1 MKKLVVLSFLCFL
14 TLNSCIIQ
22 KRFPLRVFQICNIE
36 VDKKVE
42 VSTKI
47 AKTSFVEKAPLNTKL
62 VDSNKNQKSKKQIT
76 SPVSFEYQPELQET
90 NGLVCA
96 SLNSTIPIDNQTHRI
111 NDNSQFGSSKIP
123 QLTDHS
129 QLEKTELK
137 PLSTSKAIQE
147 QKNKT
152 AKNPSWFIYTIA
164 LVLIGVLVR
173 ILTPKSIRKRK
184 NKRSKMPLWK
194 GLVILLSVLVG
205 IAGIYVAIVF
215 SGILGW

>member
-42 VSTKI
+42 VSAKI
-47 AKTSFVEKAPLNTKL
+47 AKTNFVEKAPLNTKL

-184 NKRSKMPLWK
+184 NKRSKMPVWK
-194 GLVILLSVLVG
+194 QLVIGLSVLVG
-205 IAGIYVAIVF
+205 TVGIFYGYLYFIWN
-215 SGILGW
+215 S

>member
-42 VSTKI
+42 VSAKI
-47 AKTSFVEKAPLNTKL
+47 AKTNFVEKAPLNTKL
-62 VDSNKNQKSKKQIT
+62 VDSKKNQKSKKQIT

-90 NGLVCA
+90 NGLVCV

-123 QLTDHS
+123 QVTDHS

-137 PLSTSKAIQE
+137 PLSTPKAIQE
-147 QKNKT
+147 QKNEP
-152 AKNPSWFIYTIA
+152 AKNPWRTILIVFIA
-164 LVLIGVLVR
+164 LVSVIG
-173 ILTPKSIRKRK
+173 IS
-184 NKRSKMPLWK
+184 
-194 GLVILLSVLVG
+194 
-205 IAGIYVAIVF
+205 F
-215 SGILGW
+215 GILVLALSSYSG